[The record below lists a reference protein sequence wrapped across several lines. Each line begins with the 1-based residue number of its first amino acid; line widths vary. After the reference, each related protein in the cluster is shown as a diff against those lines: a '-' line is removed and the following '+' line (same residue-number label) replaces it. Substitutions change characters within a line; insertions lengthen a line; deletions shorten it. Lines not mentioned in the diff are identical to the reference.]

1 MFKLIFRT
9 LVSNNDE
16 DSLGFVKVENSICVA
31 LFRAKYGMYVFGNF
45 EMLSRGSGMYMC
57 KSILGL

>member
-1 MFKLIFRT
+1 MT